1 MKTLIAALILLSSIS
16 AMAASVPCKI
26 EAHTAAANL
35 FENENPEIAFLLRV
49 KYKPVLEEKIV
60 YHMVEITDME
70 SGRST
75 QLTVSLNP
83 KTCSVL
89 SID

>member
-1 MKTLIAALILLSSIS
+1 MKTFIATIVLISSFTL
-16 AMAASVPCKI
+16 MASTIPCKS
-26 EAHTAAANL
+26 EAHIAVAKQYSS
-35 FENENPEIAFLLRV
+35 ENPGVSIFLKA

-60 YHMVEITDME
+60 YHMVEILE
-70 SGRST
+70 SEATRVS
-75 QLTVSLNP
+75 LFTVSLDP

>member
-16 AMAASVPCKI
+16 AMAASVPCKN
-26 EAHTAAANL
+26 EAHIAAYNL
-35 FENENPEIAFLLRV
+35 YQSENPEIAFLLRV

-70 SGRST
+70 SGRSA